1 VYESNWKKSG
11 QLDPETFTN
20 FINVQS
26 PLDVTMLWMFHAMHM
41 AGNELMLGRV
51 ARTVGQGAQVDSS
64 DMPLIMQN
72 IMQGGGEEEP
82 ARVNHTRRTQV
93 QILHEDFKE
102 MLDEIKEASTREAA
116 ADKSLELYS
125 LQSNRDRA
133 LSQMQQMEHEIHL
146 ADENSRA
153 KKRCKRLYIHY
164 KDEYVDL
171 ERKIAK
177 HRGVALNEALFEDD
191 ESFISVVNDSE

>member
-1 VYESNWKKSG
+1 
-11 QLDPETFTN
+11 
-20 FINVQS
+20 
-26 PLDVTMLWMFHAMHM
+26 MLWMFHALHM

-51 ARTVGQGAQVDSS
+51 TRTVGQGAQVDSS
-64 DMPLIMQN
+64 DMPLTMQN
-72 IMQGGGEEEP
+72 IMRGGGEEEP
-82 ARVNHTRRTQV
+82 RVNHTRRTQV

-102 MLDEIKEASTREAA
+102 MLDEIKEANTREAA

-153 KKRCKRLYIHY
+153 KKRYKHLYIHY
-164 KDEYVDL
+164 KDKYMDL
-171 ERKIAK
+171 
-177 HRGVALNEALFEDD
+177 
-191 ESFISVVNDSE
+191 